1 VELGG
6 GGPGLT
12 TNSASVICHSTRK
25 AANVEVMQ
33 SEVIWGCVYMFKIE
47 EHIRGVEKICMDLRV
62 KRLDLVGSAAR
73 EDFQPGRSDI
83 DVLVEFE
90 GLEKLFDR
98 YFELK
103 TRLEQQL
110 GSQVDVIQEGAVK
123 NPYIRKSLNRNRVRI
138 YGSRSES
145 VPL

>member
-1 VELGG
+1 
-6 GGPGLT
+6 
-12 TNSASVICHSTRK
+12 
-25 AANVEVMQ
+25 
-33 SEVIWGCVYMFKIE
+33 MFKLE
-47 EHIRGVEKICMDLRV
+47 EHINSVKKICKDLRV

-73 EDFQPGRSDI
+73 DDFQPGRSDI

-123 NPYIRKSLNRNRVRI
+123 NPYVRRSLNRNRVRI
-138 YGSRSES
+138 YGS
-145 VPL
+145 